1 MTIEQLKPTVLRIT
15 LHTYEIAALVSAARW
30 VTEGAKGELPE
41 EAVEQIRDVLDRYD
55 SEKRKMMKQ

>member
-30 VTEGAKGELPE
+30 VTDGAKGELPE
-41 EAVEQIRDVLDRYD
+41 EAVEQIRNVLDNYD
-55 SEKRKMMKQ
+55 SEKKKMTKQ

>member
-15 LHTYEIAALVSAARW
+15 LHTYEIAALISAARW

-41 EAVEQIRDVLDRYD
+41 EAVEQIRNVLDSYD
-55 SEKRKMMKQ
+55 SEKKKMTKQ

>member
-30 VTEGAKGELPE
+30 VTEGAEGELPE
-41 EAVEQIRDVLDRYD
+41 EAVEQIRDVLNNYD
-55 SEKRKMMKQ
+55 AEKQKLLQ